1 MKMIDDII
9 TSERRIVLD
18 LDRYDLALLIQIIGE
33 QLASTAVRKP
43 VVSIMV
49 TEYINGTSETSL
61 FINDAH
67 FGMATERIENLRE
80 Q

>member
-1 MKMIDDII
+1 MNEDII

-18 LDRYDLALLIQIIGE
+18 LDRYDLARMIQIIGE
-33 QLASTAVRKP
+33 SLASTAVRKP

-49 TEYINGTSETSL
+49 TEYVNGTSETSL
-61 FINDAH
+61 FINDAY
-67 FGMATERIENLRE
+67 FGMPTERIENLRE